1 MAHSDSIPSV
11 KKLIE
16 YGRDDHPDEEDGDRR
31 QAAWAVAIMDDCP
44 ECEDVRVE
52 LTLEEVGRP
61 GYGQVAH
68 LSPDGARRLRTALA
82 KALKELGQSD

>member
-1 MAHSDSIPSV
+1 V

-16 YGRDDHPDEEDGDRR
+16 YGRDDHPDDDSGDKA
-31 QAAWAVAIMDDCP
+31 QAAWSVVIMDDCA
-44 ECEDVRVE
+44 ECGDLRVE

-68 LSPDGARRLRTALA
+68 LSPDGTRRLREALA
-82 KALKELGQSD
+82 GALRDLGEEL